1 MDINS
6 SPEAIQKGIRKAL
19 VVFGV
24 LLVLTV
30 LTVAISRVDLGTMNL
45 PVGLAIATIK
55 ASLVGAYFMHL
66 ISEKQL
72 IFSVLILSAVFFLAM
87 LGLPLWTNADPIALN

>member
-6 SPEAIQKGIRKAL
+6 SPEAIRQGTRKAL

-24 LLVLTV
+24 LIVLTV
-30 LTVAISRVDLGTMNL
+30 LTVAISRVHLGALNM
-45 PVGLAIATIK
+45 PVGLAIAAIK

-72 IFSVLILSAVFFLAM
+72 IFSVLILAAVFFLVM
-87 LGLPLWTNADPIALN
+87 MGLPLWTDADPITIN